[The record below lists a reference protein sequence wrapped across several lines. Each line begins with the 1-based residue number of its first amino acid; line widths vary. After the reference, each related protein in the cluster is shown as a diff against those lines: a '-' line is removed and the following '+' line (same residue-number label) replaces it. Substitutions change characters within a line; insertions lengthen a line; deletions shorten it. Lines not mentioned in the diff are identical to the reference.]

1 MITIAQKDLK
11 AVSLAMAKNDIR
23 YYLKGV
29 FIEFNRAETRIVATD
44 GHRLHVVRTVDSS
57 AMVTEPV
64 TFIIPADM
72 VKHCLKAKAAR
83 HDRNPQITL
92 HFSNGKV
99 EAVLPDGSTFAAPAI
114 DGTFPDYRRIIQQ
127 CVSGKSDIE
136 AAIYNPRYVLD
147 AMDALETYADH
158 KGSDPIGT
166 GIRQLGSRV
175 GVLTWGDFLAMVMPM
190 RAEASP
196 MPCPSL
202 AKPLESPAALPVV
215 A

>member
-29 FIEFNRAETRIVATD
+29 YVEFNRAETRIVATD
-44 GHRLHVVRTVDSS
+44 GHRLHMVRTVDSS

-83 HDRNPQITL
+83 NDRNPQIV
-92 HFSNGKV
+92 FSFASGTI
-99 EAVLPDGSTFAAPAI
+99 EAALPDGSRFSAPAL

-136 AAIYNPRYVLD
+136 AAVYNPRYVLD
-147 AMDALETYADH
+147 AMDALEIYADH
-158 KGSDPIGT
+158 EAGT
-166 GIRQLGSRV
+166 GLRQLGSRV
-175 GVLTWGDFLAMVMPM
+175 GVLTWGDFLAMIMPM
-190 RAEASP
+190 RADASP

-202 AKPLESPAALPVV
+202 AKPLEIPAALPVT

>member
-23 YYLKGV
+23 YYLNGV
-29 FIEFNRAETRIVATD
+29 FVEFNRAETRIVATD
-44 GHRLHVVRTVDSS
+44 GHRLHMVRTVDSS
-57 AMVTEPV
+57 EMVTEPV
-64 TFIIPADM
+64 TFIIPFEM

-83 HDRNPQITL
+83 HDKNPQINLSFASGTI
-92 HFSNGKV
+92 
-99 EAVLPDGSTFAAPAI
+99 EAALPDGSRFSAPAL
-114 DGTFPDYRRIIQQ
+114 DGAFPDYRRIIQQ

-136 AAIYNPRYVLD
+136 AAVYNPRYVLD

-158 KGSDPIGT
+158 EAGT

-175 GVLTWGDFLAMVMPM
+175 GVLTWGDFLAMIMPM
-190 RAEASP
+190 KVDASP

-202 AKPLESPAALPVV
+202 AKPLEIPAALPVT

>member
-29 FIEFNRAETRIVATD
+29 YIEFNRAETRIVATD
-44 GHRLHVVRTVDSS
+44 GHRLHMVRTVDSS
-57 AMVTEPV
+57 AIVTEPV
-64 TFIIPADM
+64 TFIIPSDM
-72 VKHCLKAKAAR
+72 VKHCLKAKTAR
-83 HDRNPQITL
+83 HDKNPQITL

-99 EAVLPDGSTFAAPAI
+99 EAILPDGSTFAAPAL

-136 AAIYNPRYVLD
+136 AAVYNPRYVLD
-147 AMDALETYADH
+147 AMDALEIYADH
-158 KGSDPIGT
+158 EAGT
-166 GIRQLGSRV
+166 GLRQLGSSV
-175 GVLTWGDFLAMVMPM
+175 GVLTWGDFLAMVIPM
-190 RAEASP
+190 RTEASP

-202 AKPLESPAALPVV
+202 AKPLQSPAALPVS

>member
-11 AVSLAMAKNDIR
+11 AVSLAMAKNDVR

-29 FIEFNRAETRIVATD
+29 YIEFNRAETRIVATD
-44 GHRLHVVRTVDSS
+44 GHRLHMVRTVDSS
-57 AMVTEPV
+57 AMVIEPV

-83 HDRNPQITL
+83 HDKNPQITL

-99 EAVLPDGSTFAAPAI
+99 EAVLPDGSTFSAPAL

-136 AAIYNPRYVLD
+136 AAVYNPRYVLD

-158 KGSDPIGT
+158 EAGT
-166 GIRQLGSRV
+166 GIRQLGAHV

-190 RAEASP
+190 RADASP

-202 AKPLESPAALPVV
+202 AKPLEVPAALPVT